1 MSESPNKF
9 IKFWQELKRRKVFGV
24 VTTYAATAY
33 IIIEVINNLAFPLN
47 LPVWVATLVLV
58 ILVIGLPIVI
68 ILAWIFDFTP
78 KGIEKTESL
87 GESKNKEIVTK
98 PVKSKTRVSYLLN
111 SILIIAVLILAY
123 PKIFKRNT
131 LENLRSSAE
140 RISVAVMPFHNMTN
154 DTIWNIY
161 QEGIQDNICAYLSN
175 FSDALKIRQAESTN
189 RIIQN
194 DGILNYSSITPTIA
208 GNIST
213 KLNAEIF
220 VYGSIIKA
228 GSKIRV
234 NAQLIDT
241 KTKESFKSFQVEE
254 TSEENIIPLIDS
266 LSAQVKNYLL
276 ITRLKKGQNI
286 YLQHYETAASSP
298 EAFRYVVLGNSAFFK
313 GDYQSAREMYSQ
325 AVAIDSNLYMSAM
338 RLVLAYWNP
347 GLYKEAKE
355 LCLRIYGKKEKMTDF
370 QKIFADVIYAVVF
383 LTPNETIKC
392 VNRLL
397 EVDDELPATYYMLGF
412 LYDNLQKYDKVIPPL
427 EKSLEIYDKWDVKP
441 VWFANYYYLGN
452 AYHKTGQYKKEKKL
466 YKKAEQDFPDNF
478 DIVCRQVILSLTE
491 GDTVSANDYIG
502 KLTAIAEEYS
512 FPEAN
517 LAAIMASLY
526 SDAGILDRTEEYY
539 RKALLLEPEKGWILN
554 NLAYFLID
562 KDRNV
567 NEGMELVERA
577 LKLEPDNFNFLACKG
592 WGLYKQGK
600 YREALEFLNKS
611 WELKPVYDH
620 TTYLHLEEVKKAVNS
635 QKNN

>member
-1 MSESPNKF
+1 MSENPNKF

-33 IIIEVINNLAFPLN
+33 IIIEVMNNLAFPLN

-87 GESKNKEIVTK
+87 GESESKEIVTK
-98 PVKSKTRVSYLLN
+98 PVKSKTRASYLLN
-111 SILIIAVLILAY
+111 AILIIAVLILAY
-123 PKIFKRNT
+123 PKIFKRNA

-175 FSDALKIRQAESTN
+175 FSDALKIRQVESIN

-194 DGILNYSSITPTIA
+194 SGFLNYSSITPTIA
-208 GNIST
+208 GNISA

-241 KTKESFKSFQVEE
+241 KTKESFKSFQVEG

-266 LSAQVKNYLL
+266 LSAQVKNFLL
-276 ITRLKKGQNI
+276 ITRLKKGSNI

-298 EAFRYVVLGNSAFFK
+298 EAFRYVVLGNSAYFK
-313 GDYQSAREMYSQ
+313 ADYQSAREMYSQ
-325 AVAIDSNLYMSAM
+325 AVAIDSNLYMAAM

-355 LCLRIYGKKEKMTDF
+355 LCFRIYGEKEKMTDF

-427 EKSLEIYDKWDVKP
+427 EKSLEIYDKWNVKP

-452 AYHKTGQYKKEKKL
+452 AYHKTGQYRKEKRL

-478 DIVCRQVILSLTE
+478 DIIGRQIILYLTE

-502 KLTAIAEEYS
+502 KLTAIAKEYS
-512 FPEAN
+512 LPEAN

-526 SDAGILDRTEEYY
+526 SDAGILDKEEEYY

-567 NEGMELVERA
+567 NEGMILVERA

-600 YREALEFLNKS
+600 NRESLELLNKS
-611 WELKPVYDH
+611 WESKPVYDH

>member
-1 MSESPNKF
+1 MSESQNKF

-87 GESKNKEIVTK
+87 SESESKEIVTK
-98 PVKSKTRVSYLLN
+98 PVKSRTRASYLLN
-111 SILIIAVLILAY
+111 AILIIAVLILAY

-131 LENLRSSAE
+131 PETLRLSGE

-161 QEGIQDNICAYLSN
+161 QEGIQENVCAYLSN
-175 FSDALKIRQAESTN
+175 FSEALKIRQVESIN

-194 DGILNYSSITPTIA
+194 NGFLNYSSITPTIA
-208 GNIST
+208 GNISA
-213 KLNAEIF
+213 KLNAETF
-220 VYGSIIKA
+220 VYGNIIKA

-241 KTKESFKSFQVEE
+241 KTKESFKSFQIEG

-266 LSAQVKNYLL
+266 LSANVKNFLL
-276 ITRLKKGQNI
+276 ITRLKKGPNI

-298 EAFRYVVLGNSAFFK
+298 EAFRYVVLGNSAFFR
-313 GDYQSAREMYSQ
+313 GDYPTARKMYSQ
-325 AVAIDSNLYMSAM
+325 AISVDSNLYMAAM

-355 LCLRIYGKKEKMTDF
+355 LCLRIYGKKERMTDF
-370 QKIFADVIYAVVF
+370 QKIFADVIYALVF
-383 LTPNETIKC
+383 LTPNEAIKC
-392 VNRLL
+392 VNQLL
-397 EVDDELPATYYMLGF
+397 EIDDELPQAYYQLGF
-412 LYDNLQKYDKVIPPL
+412 LYDNLQLYDKAIPPL
-427 EKSLEIYDKWDVKP
+427 EKSLEIFDRWNVKP
-441 VWFANYYYLGN
+441 MWFANYYYLGN

-466 YKKAEQDFPDNF
+466 YKKAEHDFPDNF
-478 DIVCRQVILSLTE
+478 DIICRQAILSLAE
-491 GDTVSANDYIG
+491 GDMVSANVYIG
-502 KLTAIAEEYS
+502 KLKTIAKEFS
-512 FPEAN
+512 VPESN
-517 LAAIMASLY
+517 LATIMASLY
-526 SDAGILDRTEEYY
+526 SDAGILDKTEDYY
-539 RKALLLEPEKGWILN
+539 REALSLEPEKGWILN

-567 NEGMELVERA
+567 NEGMKLVERA
-577 LKLEPDNFNFLACKG
+577 LKLEPDNFYFLACKG

-600 YREALEFLNKS
+600 NWESLELLNKS
-611 WELKPVYDH
+611 WELKPAYDH
-620 TTYLHLEEVKKAVNS
+620 TTYLHLEEVKKAFAS